1 MMYFGRGVM
10 MWELYVSPELLS
22 NREWEAI
29 ASAIKWA
36 KENKDVLT
44 KTKMILGDPL
54 KREPYGYTHFT
65 KDKGIILLRNPDIKK
80 NEIELKLEDR
90 FGDIDSTKT
99 YYLKVFYPYN
109 YIFGKTVKLGQSI
122 RIPLNSYEVLAGELI
137 PKDKIDQ
144 SLPLNS
150 NFEIAD
156 NKLNLY
162 VDKDFNGFI
171 ENIKSEKLLTVNS
184 MNSNP
189 ISFIEKNVVNNL
201 NKYSSRISISIPA
214 DFQNPRLALLLEP
227 DTNLTNGLSPDF
239 VISLN
244 NSPAKI
250 KSEQENGKW
259 FWVSTE
265 LSQGDNKAD
274 VNIKMKGKVKYK
286 ISTWI
291 FSDHL
296 MRQISIDNSYIKE
309 KEILPAKPYAANIK
323 KEITKISNYEI
334 N

>member
-1 MMYFGRGVM
+1 M
-10 MWELYVSPELLS
+10 
-22 NREWEAI
+22 
-29 ASAIKWA
+29 
-36 KENKDVLT
+36 
-44 KTKMILGDPL
+44 
-54 KREPYGYTHFT
+54 
-65 KDKGIILLRNPDIKK
+65 
-80 NEIELKLEDR
+80 
-90 FGDIDSTKT
+90 
-99 YYLKVFYPYN
+99 
-109 YIFGKTVKLGQSI
+109 
-122 RIPLNSYEVLAGELI
+122 
-137 PKDKIDQ
+137 
-144 SLPLNS
+144 
-150 NFEIAD
+150 
-156 NKLNLY
+156 
-162 VDKDFNGFI
+162 
-171 ENIKSEKLLTVNS
+171 
-184 MNSNP
+184 
-189 ISFIEKNVVNNL
+189 
-201 NKYSSRISISIPA
+201 
-214 DFQNPRLALLLEP
+214 
-227 DTNLTNGLSPDF
+227 TNGLSPDF